1 MKGIDTFPRRGEV
14 AQRILDQNKPAYAR
28 EPVSKPQAV
37 VPKDECPKCG
47 KRIGRGRWMHIK
59 NCKG

>member
-1 MKGIDTFPRRGEV
+1 MKGIDTFPKRGEATQKV
-14 AQRILDQNKPAYAR
+14 LDRFKYAR
-28 EPVSKPQAV
+28 EPASKPQAI

-47 KRIGRGRWMHIK
+47 KNLGRGRYMHIK